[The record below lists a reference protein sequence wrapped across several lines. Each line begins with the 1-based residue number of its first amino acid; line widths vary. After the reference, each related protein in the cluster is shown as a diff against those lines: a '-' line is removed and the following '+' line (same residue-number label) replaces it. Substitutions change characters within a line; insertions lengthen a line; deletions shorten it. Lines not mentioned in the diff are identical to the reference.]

1 MSRSVEQDDN
11 NLFLDFSRGMS
22 SGSSLT
28 ATNSSIMT
36 GKTRTRNDRNEATES
51 MQEAHCAAHKDTS
64 EAITLALQQLQATQ
78 SPDGSWRGDYGG
90 PVFLLPTLVAA
101 TRIIDQP
108 FDADIERDFVDY
120 FKHNQNHDGGWPLHT
135 GGASYV
141 YTTALCHVALRLLG
155 LPADDPDLRRS
166 RSWLLDHGGATHVPP
181 WGKFILAL
189 LNLYDYDGVM
199 PVPPE
204 LWLLPEALSAHP
216 SRFWCH
222 SRMVYLPMSYL
233 YGIRAQA
240 SLSPLLCELRREIF
254 CEPYE
259 DIDWHAT
266 QTRCAPS
273 DVYTPL
279 SRTYRVLNQLLNG
292 YEVVANKTLR
302 SRANAFVLDQVRQ
315 EDENTNYV
323 CIGPINKVLNMLCW
337 HFAEPGGSRL
347 AAHLRQLPEYLWK
360 GAHGTHMQGY
370 NSSQLWDT
378 SLAVQAVCATGRVD
392 EYQVMVE
399 KAHGYIEQN
408 QVLEDVP
415 KRQIY
420 YRDASKGGWPFSDRK
435 HGWPISDCTAEGLK
449 CAIALQPWVHE
460 PIDGQR
466 LLDAVDLI
474 LGWQNSDGGW
484 PTYEKARTFSWMEA
498 LNPSVVFADVMVDCS
513 YVECTSACIQALA
526 SYSHLQS
533 ASARTARIEGAIERG
548 RRFLLKRQRADGSWI
563 GSWGICFT
571 YGTWFA
577 ISGLRAAGLAADS
590 DPIRRAAEFL
600 IAHQLPDGGW
610 GETIDGCKRRV
621 YASCAKGQVVMTAWA
636 LLGLVQSELADSEA
650 VGAGVRFLCS
660 RQQSDGGWSDEA
672 IAGVFNRTCAIHYDN
687 YCRIFGLW
695 ALAAVEQRTRAAG
708 KDASGLAAGSL
719 QSDTRAQRI
728 QNG

>member
-1 MSRSVEQDDN
+1 
-11 NLFLDFSRGMS
+11 
-22 SGSSLT
+22 
-28 ATNSSIMT
+28 MT
-36 GKTRTRNDRNEATES
+36 GTRRLRVCRKRIARRIRIHQRPSLLRCSSCKRRNRL
-51 MQEAHCAAHKDTS
+51 MAAGA
-64 EAITLALQQLQATQ
+64 AIMAGRVSCCRRL
-78 SPDGSWRGDYGG
+78 SPQRASLIS
-90 PVFLLPTLVAA
+90 PS
-101 TRIIDQP
+101 TRI
-108 FDADIERDFVDY
+108 
-120 FKHNQNHDGGWPLHT
+120 
-135 GGASYV
+135 S
-141 YTTALCHVALRLLG
+141 
-155 LPADDPDLRRS
+155 S
-166 RSWLLDHGGATHVPP
+166 RTWLLDHGGATHVPP

-259 DIDWHAT
+259 DIDWPAT

-460 PIDGQR
+460 PIDGRR
-466 LLDAVDLI
+466 LLV
-474 LGWQNSDGGW
+474 GR
-484 PTYEKARTFSWMEA
+484 PT
-498 LNPSVVFADVMVDCS
+498 
-513 YVECTSACIQALA
+513 
-526 SYSHLQS
+526 
-533 ASARTARIEGAIERG
+533 AIG
-548 RRFLLKRQRADGSWI
+548 D
-563 GSWGICFT
+563 
-571 YGTWFA
+571 
-577 ISGLRAAGLAADS
+577 
-590 DPIRRAAEFL
+590 
-600 IAHQLPDGGW
+600 
-610 GETIDGCKRRV
+610 
-621 YASCAKGQVVMTAWA
+621 
-636 LLGLVQSELADSEA
+636 
-650 VGAGVRFLCS
+650 
-660 RQQSDGGWSDEA
+660 
-672 IAGVFNRTCAIHYDN
+672 
-687 YCRIFGLW
+687 
-695 ALAAVEQRTRAAG
+695 
-708 KDASGLAAGSL
+708 
-719 QSDTRAQRI
+719 
-728 QNG
+728 

>member
-1 MSRSVEQDDN
+1 
-11 NLFLDFSRGMS
+11 
-22 SGSSLT
+22 
-28 ATNSSIMT
+28 
-36 GKTRTRNDRNEATES
+36 
-51 MQEAHCAAHKDTS
+51 MQEAHCALQKDLS
-64 EAITLALQQLQATQ
+64 EAIELALQHLQATQ
-78 SPDGSWRGDYGG
+78 SPDGGWHGDYGG

-101 TRIIDQP
+101 THIINQP
-108 FDADIERDFVDY
+108 FDTDVERNFVDY
-120 FKHNQNHDGGWPLHT
+120 LKHNQNHDGGWPLHT

-141 YTTALCHVALRLLG
+141 YTTVLCYLALRLLG
-155 LPADDPDLRRS
+155 LSADDPDLWRS
-166 RSWLLDHGGATHVPP
+166 RTWLLDHGGATEAPP
-181 WGKFILAL
+181 WGKFVLAL

-204 LWLLPEALSAHP
+204 LWLLPEALPAHP

-240 SLSPLLCELRREIF
+240 PLSPLLRELRNEIF
-254 CEPYE
+254 CEPY
-259 DIDWHAT
+259 DDVDWHAT

-279 SRTYRVLNQLLNG
+279 SRTYRVLNHLLNG
-292 YEVVANKTLR
+292 YEAVANKRLR
-302 SRANAFVLDQVRQ
+302 HCANTFVLDQVRQ
-315 EDENTNYV
+315 EDENTSSI
-323 CIGPINKVLNMLCW
+323 CLGPINKVLNMLCW

-347 AAHLRQLPEYLWK
+347 AAHLRQLSEYLWK

-378 SLAVQAVCATGRVD
+378 AFAVQAICATDRVD
-392 EYQVMVE
+392 EFHVMVE
-399 KAHGYIEQN
+399 KAHGYIERN
-408 QVLEDVP
+408 QVLKDVP
-415 KRQIY
+415 QRETY

-449 CAIALQPWVHE
+449 CAIALQSWVQE
-460 PIDGQR
+460 PIDAQR
-466 LLDAVDLI
+466 LHDAADLI
-474 LGWQNSDGGW
+474 LGWQNGDGGW
-484 PTYEKARTFSWMEA
+484 PTYEKARTSPRMEA
-498 LNPSVVFADVMVDCS
+498 LNPSFVFADIMVDYS

-526 SYSHLQS
+526 RYSKLNS
-533 ASARTARIEGAIERG
+533 DSLRAARVEQAIERG
-548 RRFLLKRQRADGSWI
+548 RRFLLKRQQADGSWI

-590 DPIRRAAEFL
+590 APIRHAAEFL

-610 GETIDGCKRRV
+610 GETIESCKRRV
-621 YASCAKGQVVMTAWA
+621 YASCTEGQVVMTSWA
-636 LLGLVQSELADSEA
+636 LLGLVQSELADSAA
-650 VGAGVRFLCS
+650 VCAGVRFLCS

-672 IAGVFNRTCAIHYDN
+672 VAGVFNRTCAIHYDN
-687 YCRIFGLW
+687 YCPIFGLW
-695 ALAAVEQRTRAAG
+695 ALAAVESCTRAAG
-708 KDASGLAAGSL
+708 KDANGLAAGSF
-719 QSDTRAQRI
+719 QSKTRAQRL